1 MRVLL
6 GTALYQSKHSAIT
19 GNIHTGF
26 ELGTEFLRNY
36 VKSMRLHTCQGTEEQ
51 SPQTVLLL
59 NITPF
64 LPIMKKKYDIH
75 RFQHENISY
84 IYTTIVPVIFLQ
96 KNLNTPQSSRL

>member
-64 LPIMKKKYDIH
+64 LPIMKKKKLTFLDFNMKTSH
-75 RFQHENISY
+75 TY
-84 IYTTIVPVIFLQ
+84 IQL
-96 KNLNTPQSSRL
+96 